1 MYVGE
6 RSRTEGYDWMFFK
19 VTLQGNDDLMLI
31 VNFLIVNLISPRV
44 TPKPIYL
51 HFLIR
56 GRGKMSLAFIF
67 LQPAQ

>member
-44 TPKPIYL
+44 TPKPSTY
-51 HFLIR
+51 
-56 GRGKMSLAFIF
+56 IF
-67 LQPAQ
+67 